1 VIWIM
6 RTISL
11 SKKRKEARKREEAG
25 KLVGFICMCVV
36 AGIYKLSHVHKGA
49 VQILDKTNA
58 LD

>member
-1 VIWIM
+1 M